1 MEVKNERERFRNN
14 IGWFTW
20 NCCNSFVYFELR
32 NTIKDK

>member
-1 MEVKNERERFRNN
+1 MGVNNERERFRNN

-20 NCCNSFVYFELR
+20 NCRNSFVYFELR